1 MIYDNLSV
9 NSQGHLVFAGYDTL
23 ELAEKFGTALY
34 VMDENRIRQRCREYK
49 TAMAAFLPVG
59 SRPLYASKAMSIK
72 RIYQIM
78 TE

>member
-23 ELAEKFGTALY
+23 DLAEKFGTALY

-49 TAMAAFLPVG
+49 TAMAAYLPAG

-72 RIYQIM
+72 RI
-78 TE
+78 

>member
-34 VMDENRIRQRCREYK
+34 VMDENRIRQRCRE
-49 TAMAAFLPVG
+49 
-59 SRPLYASKAMSIK
+59 
-72 RIYQIM
+72 
-78 TE
+78 